1 MRRLALVLL
10 IPLAACATPRQQC
23 ERDAVRELNTV
34 SKLIVELEQNIA
46 RGYAIERRVEP
57 GIVSRFCLGERD
69 NDNLGFVFCQEVE
82 PRVIERPVA
91 IDIAAEKKKL
101 DALRAKRSE
110 LRHSTADA
118 LARCA
123 VLYPAS

>member
-1 MRRLALVLL
+1 MRRLALILL

-23 ERDAVRELNTV
+23 ERDAVRELTTV

-57 GIVSRFCLGERD
+57 RIVSRFCFGERD
-69 NDNLGFVFCQEVE
+69 NDNPGFVFCQEVE
-82 PRVIERPVA
+82 PRVIERAVA
-91 IDIAAEKKKL
+91 IDIAAERDKL
-101 DALRAKRSE
+101 AALRAKQSQ
-110 LRHSTADA
+110 LRRSTADA

-123 VLYPAS
+123 ALYPAS